1 MKKGQ
6 IMEGTIERVDF
17 PNKGIVRTDEGIV
30 TVKNTIPGQNIR
42 FSISKKRSGRAE
54 GRLLEVLQPSEL
66 ETRTSACGKFPA
78 CGGCTWQSMSYED
91 QLSMKA
97 SQVKRLLEPVLC
109 AAEQKNGD
117 TESELCVAGQKD
129 WDTESELCVAGQ
141 EERDREPELYAIGQE
156 SGMAMAMAGIFEG
169 IRPSPQEF
177 QYRNKMEF
185 SFGDEY
191 KDGPLSLGLH
201 KRGSHYDVLT
211 VSDCQLV
218 HPDMTA
224 ILTATLDF
232 FRQKNIPYYHK
243 MTHEGILRHLLLRRA
258 QSTGEVLV
266 CLVTAGAGAEYSGS
280 KPEVTSE
287 NRKKDEEPANLP
299 QMENLTEQMEKLV
312 EQKVNLTELWNEYT
326 KAILSLQLE
335 GRIAG
340 ILHMRN
346 NSVADVVQSEQ
357 TTVLYGQDYFYETL
371 LGLRFKITPFSF
383 FQTNSQG
390 AEVLYSVAR
399 EFVIGKKEDVLPEK
413 ANVIFDLY
421 SGTGTIAQILAP
433 IAKKVIGV
441 EIVEE
446 AVAAARENAVING
459 LDNCTFIAGD
469 VLKVLDT
476 ISDRPDFIV
485 LDPPRDGIHPKA
497 LQKIIAYGA
506 PRILYISCKPT
517 SLARDLEVLLASGY
531 QAERICCV
539 DMFPQTANIET
550 VVQLSKGEI
559 NSKKVRVEFSLED
572 MDMSGFQKGSRGP
585 GDLGFEPTGAE
596 TYLWT
601 D

>member
-6 IMEGTIERVDF
+6 IMEGTVERVDF

-30 TVKNTIPGQNIR
+30 TVKNTIPGQKIR

-54 GRLLEVLQPSEL
+54 GRLLEVVQPSEL
-66 ETRTSACGKFPA
+66 ETRTSVCGKFPA
-78 CGGCTWQSMSYED
+78 CGGCTWQSMSYEN

-97 SQVKRLLEPVLC
+97 GQVKRLLAPVLC
-109 AAEQKNGD
+109 AVGQKNGD
-117 TESELCVAGQKD
+117 TESELCAAGQEKID
-129 WDTESELCVAGQ
+129 RESELCAIKQ
-141 EERDREPELYAIGQE
+141 EEWGTESESCATGQAERSQEP
-156 SGMAMAMAGIFEG
+156 GMAMVMADIFEG

-224 ILTATLDF
+224 ILTATLGF
-232 FRQKNIPYYHK
+232 FREKNIPYYHK
-243 MTHEGILRHLLLRRA
+243 MTHEGILRHLLLRRS
-258 QSTGEVLV
+258 QSTGEILV
-266 CLVTAGAGAEYSGS
+266 CLVTAGAGAEYLGN
-280 KPEVTSE
+280 KLEVTSE
-287 NRKKDEEPANLP
+287 NRKKDEVSAKLP
-299 QMENLTEQMEKLV
+299 QKGNMEEQMENLTE
-312 EQKVNLTELWNEYT
+312 LWKEY
-326 KAILSLQLE
+326 ANAVLSLQLE

-340 ILHMRN
+340 VLHMLN

-399 EFVIGKKEDVLPEK
+399 EFVMGKKEDVLPEK

-469 VLKVLDT
+469 VLKVLDS

-497 LQKIIAYGA
+497 LRKIIAYGV

-517 SLARDLEVLLASGY
+517 SLARDLEVLLANGY

-539 DMFPQTANIET
+539 DMFPQTANIECC
-550 VVQLSKGEI
+550 VKLI
-559 NSKKVRVEFSLED
+559 RI
-572 MDMSGFQKGSRGP
+572 
-585 GDLGFEPTGAE
+585 
-596 TYLWT
+596 
-601 D
+601 

>member
-6 IMEGTIERVDF
+6 IMEGTVERVDF

-30 TVKNTIPGQNIR
+30 TVKNTIPGQKIR
-42 FSISKKRSGRAE
+42 FSISKKKSGRAE

-66 ETRTSACGKFPA
+66 ETRTSVCGKFPA
-78 CGGCTWQSMSYED
+78 CGGCTWQSMSYEN
-91 QLSMKA
+91 QFAMKA
-97 SQVKRLLEPVLC
+97 DQVKRLLEPVLC
-109 AAEQKNGD
+109 AA
-117 TESELCVAGQKD
+117 
-129 WDTESELCVAGQ
+129 GQ
-141 EERDREPELYAIGQE
+141 EINK
-156 SGMAMAMAGIFEG
+156 IFEG

-243 MTHEGILRHLLLRRA
+243 MTHEGILRHLLLRRS
-258 QSTGEVLV
+258 QSTGEILV
-266 CLVTAGAGAEYSGS
+266 CLVTAGAGAEYLGN
-280 KPEVTSE
+280 KPEVPIE
-287 NRKKDEEPANLP
+287 KRKKVEESANLP
-299 QMENLTEQMEKLV
+299 QKRNMGEQRENLTEHMGHLEEQMENPTEHMGHPE
-312 EQKVNLTELWNEYT
+312 EQMRNLTELWKEY
-326 KAILSLQLE
+326 ANAVLSLQLD

-340 ILHMRN
+340 VLHMLN

-399 EFVIGKKEDVLPEK
+399 EFVMGKKEDVLSEK

-446 AVAAARENAVING
+446 AVVAARENAVINC

-497 LQKIIAYGA
+497 LRKIIAYGA

-539 DMFPQTANIET
+539 DMFPQTSNVET
-550 VVQLSKGEI
+550 VCLLGNHRLPKPDATVKIGI
-559 NSKKVRVEFSLED
+559 DMED
-572 MDMSGFQKGSRGP
+572 YYRIRDN
-585 GDLGFEPTGAE
+585 AE
-596 TYLWT
+596 NKEKPE
-601 D
+601 

>member
-6 IMEGTIERVDF
+6 IMEGTVERVDF
-17 PNKGIVRTDEGIV
+17 PNKGIVQMAEGIV

-66 ETRTSACGKFPA
+66 ETRNSVCGKFPA
-78 CGGCTWQSMSYED
+78 CGGCTWQSMSYEN

-97 SQVKRLLEPVLC
+97 GQVKRLLEPVLC
-109 AAEQKNGD
+109 AARRKNGN
-117 TESELCVAGQKD
+117 TESEFCAAGQKD

-243 MTHEGILRHLLLRRA
+243 MTHEGILRHLLLRRS

-266 CLVTAGAGAEYSGS
+266 CLVTAGAGAEYSGN

-287 NRKKDEEPANLP
+287 NRKKDEEPAKLP
-299 QMENLTEQMEKLV
+299 QMGNLTGQMEKFAEQMGNLTGQMEKLA

-340 ILHMRN
+340 ILHMLN

-383 FQTNSQG
+383 FQTNSKG

-399 EFVIGKKEDVLPEK
+399 EFVMGNKEDVLPEK
-413 ANVIFDLY
+413 ANVVFDLY

-446 AVAAARENAVING
+446 AVVAARENAVING

-469 VLKVLDT
+469 VLRVLDT

-517 SLARDLEVLLASGY
+517 SLARDLEVLLANGY

-539 DMFPQTANIET
+539 DMFPQTANI
-550 VVQLSKGEI
+550 
-559 NSKKVRVEFSLED
+559 
-572 MDMSGFQKGSRGP
+572 
-585 GDLGFEPTGAE
+585 
-596 TYLWT
+596 
-601 D
+601 

>member
-6 IMEGTIERVDF
+6 IIEGTVERVDF

-30 TVKNTIPGQNIR
+30 TVKNTIPGQKIR

-66 ETRTSACGKFPA
+66 ETRTSVCGKFPA
-78 CGGCTWQSMSYED
+78 CGGCTWQSMSYEN
-91 QLSMKA
+91 QLAMKA
-97 SQVKRLLEPVLC
+97 DQVKRLLEPVLC
-109 AAEQKNGD
+109 
-117 TESELCVAGQKD
+117 T
-129 WDTESELCVAGQ
+129 AGQ
-141 EERDREPELYAIGQE
+141 EINK
-156 SGMAMAMAGIFEG
+156 IFEG

-232 FRQKNIPYYHK
+232 FRKKNIPYYHK
-243 MTHEGILRHLLLRRA
+243 MTHEGILRHLLLRRS
-258 QSTGEVLV
+258 QSTGEILV
-266 CLVTAGAGAEYSGS
+266 CLVTVGIREENSES
-280 KPEVTSE
+280 KPEVPIE
-287 NRKKDEEPANLP
+287 KRKKAEESANLP
-299 QMENLTEQMEKLV
+299 QKGNMEEQRENLTEHMGHLEEQMENPTGHMGHLE
-312 EQKVNLTELWNEYT
+312 EQMRNLTELWKEY
-326 KAILSLQLE
+326 ANVILSLQLE

-340 ILHMRN
+340 ILHMLN

-399 EFVIGKKEDVLPEK
+399 EFVMGKKEDVLSEK

-446 AVAAARENAVING
+446 AVVAARENAVING

-469 VLKVLDT
+469 VLKVLDS

-497 LQKIIAYGA
+497 LRKIIAYGA

-539 DMFPQTANIET
+539 DMFSQTANVET
-550 VVQLSKGEI
+550 IVLLSNRKI
-559 NSKKVRVEFSLED
+559 KPDSHVRLSLDMED
-572 MDMSGFQKGSRGP
+572 YYRFADQRK
-585 GDLGFEPTGAE
+585 
-596 TYLWT
+596 
-601 D
+601 